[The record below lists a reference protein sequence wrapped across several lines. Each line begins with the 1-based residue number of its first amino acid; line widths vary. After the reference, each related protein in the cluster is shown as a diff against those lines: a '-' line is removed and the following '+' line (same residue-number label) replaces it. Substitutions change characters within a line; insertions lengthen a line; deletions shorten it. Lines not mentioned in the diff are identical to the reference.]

1 MKFQATSIHLAF
13 YNRQILKQHMLRLQ
27 MTALLILSAVLL
39 LNLRKFVAMPNACWV
54 TLNII
59 YVKKSHTT

>member
-13 YNRQILKQHMLRLQ
+13 YNRQILKQHILRLQ
-27 MTALLILSAVLL
+27 MAAILLLSAVLFVTF
-39 LNLRKFVAMPNACWV
+39 RKFVAMPNAFLI

-59 YVKKSHTT
+59 YVKKSHIT